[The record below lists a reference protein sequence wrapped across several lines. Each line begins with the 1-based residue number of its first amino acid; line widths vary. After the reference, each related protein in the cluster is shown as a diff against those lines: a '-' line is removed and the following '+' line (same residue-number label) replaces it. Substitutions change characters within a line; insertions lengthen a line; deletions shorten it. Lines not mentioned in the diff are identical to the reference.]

1 MIQHE
6 QVYVRVYD
14 MYLCAISNQKFA
26 VQSMNGIQ
34 RIHNIYIPHQQYID
48 LLMIDKRNLS

>member
-6 QVYVRVYD
+6 QLYVHVYD
-14 MYLCAISNQKFA
+14 MYLCTISNQKFA
-26 VQSMNGIQ
+26 VQTMNGIQ

-48 LLMIDKRNLS
+48 LLMTRES